1 MIAVAN
7 TSNSSSNLRLF
18 HDDSGGDPATFD
30 ETTALYYDVPID
42 GNKTLLISAEDTG
55 TGITLSRSGALGGY
69 SSVDLALTVTVYGNS
84 EDIAP
89 GHMIRHK

>member
-18 HDDSGGDPATFD
+18 HDDDGTTFD
-30 ETTALYYDVPID
+30 ETTALYYDVPVE